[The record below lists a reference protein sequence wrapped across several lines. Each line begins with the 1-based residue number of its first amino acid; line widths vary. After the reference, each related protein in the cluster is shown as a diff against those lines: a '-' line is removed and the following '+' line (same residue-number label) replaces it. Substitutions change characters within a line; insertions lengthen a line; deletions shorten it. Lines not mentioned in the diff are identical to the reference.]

1 MISHFFTRPRAEAR
15 LLRQPSTPA
24 PSAHPKRSVFIVWKQ
39 SFLYNKKAPF
49 CLKGGEGGRRAL
61 KGGIVYK
68 KEGVRLI

>member
-1 MISHFFTRPRAEAR
+1 MGKRRKPVTVSGKMQF
-15 LLRQPSTPA
+15 LLRA
-24 PSAHPKRSVFIVWKQ
+24 GAHNRIFYSAGKEFPCRT
-39 SFLYNKKAPF
+39 KKVPF